1 MTRPTGRR
9 DAPERRRRR
18 APTADERQRDA
29 ERSRERLLA
38 AALDEFAA
46 HGYAGARVSAIAAR
60 AGLNPQLI
68 TYYFGGKPGLFRAL
82 TQRWLEQETAIQQ
95 PDVSLEDLAIGYFRA
110 TIDDPRMARLLLWLG
125 LTDAERSDD
134 DVSGDTPQ
142 REDLSDLQ
150 RRQDSGEIAADLD
163 VGLFQ
168 LALMGATLAPVS
180 MPHVVRRIT
189 GLDPGDPDF
198 KNRYG
203 ETLRRIVR
211 HLAR

>member
-125 LTDAERSDD
+125 AH
-134 DVSGDTPQ
+134 
-142 REDLSDLQ
+142 
-150 RRQDSGEIAADLD
+150 RR
-163 VGLFQ
+163 
-168 LALMGATLAPVS
+168 
-180 MPHVVRRIT
+180 
-189 GLDPGDPDF
+189 
-198 KNRYG
+198 
-203 ETLRRIVR
+203 
-211 HLAR
+211 